1 MSDSPPSDPDRD
13 RRRESRFEEIREQI
27 QVGIRQ
33 ADRGE
38 VAPLNARETLAKIR
52 ERRRDRGGEA
62 R

>member
-1 MSDSPPSDPDRD
+1 MIDSPPPDPERG
-13 RRRESRFEEIREQI
+13 RCRESRFEEIREQI
-27 QVGIRQ
+27 QIGIRQ

-38 VAPLNARETLAKIR
+38 VAPLDARETLARIR